1 MYLPFF
7 ISKKYTLSRK
17 DSKFITFISTISIL
31 GIALGVATLIIALS
45 ILNGFANTLTTKIID
60 FDSHIEINSYR
71 TILPDYHLVLP
82 QLEKKLDKSVQSI
95 NPFVSKLAIISSG
108 KIKDGVNIKGI
119 RSTDKWSG
127 LRSNLV
133 EGNFDLND
141 TDFPTIIIGKKLANK
156 LLIKVGSKVTLFGL
170 SADKI
175 PSIENPPNIERFVV
189 TGIFESGMAQYD
201 DLNAYV
207 SLKSAQDLFSLGDNI
222 TGYDI
227 KVRNISPNGSLRD
240 KIDSLTTY
248 LSNTLSYP
256 NNVKSIYQLHR
267 NIFTWI
273 ELQKKPIPI
282 ILALIIIVAAF
293 NIVGTLLMIV
303 LEKTRSIGIL
313 KSLGAKKKQI
323 ISIFLY
329 QGVFL
334 AIIGI
339 VIGNL
344 LAYILTYLQLHYR
357 LISIP
362 SSVYMMSTVPILLSV
377 NTFMLVSI
385 ITFVLCVLASV
396 VPSFIASKINP
407 INAIRFN

>member
-45 ILNGFANTLTTKIID
+45 ILNGFANTLTSKIID
-60 FDSHIEINSYR
+60 FDSHIEINSYK
-71 TILPDYHLVLP
+71 TILPDYHVVLP
-82 QLEKKLDKSVQSI
+82 ELEKNLDKSVVAI

-119 RSTDKWSG
+119 RATDKWTGLRQNLVKGNLDLKDSG
-127 LRSNLV
+127 LPSIV
-133 EGNFDLND
+133 
-141 TDFPTIIIGKKLANK
+141 IGKKLANK
-156 LLIKVGSKVTLFGL
+156 LLVKIGSKVTLFGL

-175 PSIENPPNIERFVV
+175 PSAENPPNIERFVV

-227 KVRNISPNGSLRD
+227 KAKNIS

-248 LSNTLSYP
+248 LSNTLTYP
-256 NNVKSIYQLHR
+256 NNVKSIYQMHR

-329 QGVFL
+329 QGIFL
-334 AIIGI
+334 ALIGI
-339 VIGNL
+339 IIGNL
-344 LAYILTYLQLHYR
+344 LAYILSFIQLHFHI
-357 LISIP
+357 ISIP
-362 SSVYMMSTVPILLSV
+362 SSVYMMSTVPILLSI
-377 NTFMLVSI
+377 NTFILVSS
-385 ITFVLCVLASV
+385 ITFVLCIFASV
-396 VPSFIASKINP
+396 VPSFIAAKINP

>member
-1 MYLPFF
+1 MPMYLPFF
-7 ISKKYTLSRK
+7 ISKKYTLSKK
-17 DSKFITFISTISIL
+17 DSKFITFISTISVV

-45 ILNGFANTLTTKIID
+45 ILGGFANTLTTKVMD
-60 FDSHIEINSYR
+60 FDSHIEINSYQ
-71 TILPDYHLVLP
+71 TILPDYHFVLP
-82 QLEKKLDKSVQSI
+82 ELKNKLDKSVISI
-95 NPFVSKLAIISSG
+95 NPYVSKLAIISSG

-119 RSTDKWSG
+119 RTNDKWDG
-127 LRSNLV
+127 LRRNLV
-133 EGNFDLND
+133 EGILDF
-141 TDFPTIIIGKKLANK
+141 TDSELPSIVIGKKLANK
-156 LLIKVGSKVTLFGL
+156 LFLKIGSKVTLFGL

-207 SLKSAQDLFSLGDNI
+207 GLKSAQELFSLGDNI

-227 KVRNISPNGSLRD
+227 KVKNISS
-240 KIDSLTTY
+240 IDSLTTY

-329 QGVFL
+329 QGIFL
-334 AIIGI
+334 ALIGIIIGNI
-339 VIGNL
+339 
-344 LAYILTYLQLHYR
+344 LAYILSFLQLHFH

-362 SSVYMMSTVPILLSV
+362 SSVYMMSTVPILLTV
-377 NTFMLVSI
+377 NTFLLVSG
-385 ITFVLCVLASV
+385 ITFVLCIFASV
-396 VPSFIASKINP
+396 VPSFIAAKINP

>member
-45 ILNGFANTLTTKIID
+45 ILNGFANTLTSKIID
-60 FDSHIEINSYR
+60 FDSHIEINSYQ
-71 TILPDYHLVLP
+71 TILPDYHIVLP
-82 QLEKKLDKSVQSI
+82 ELEKKLDKSVVAI

-108 KIKDGVNIKGI
+108 KIKDGINIKGI
-119 RSTDKWSG
+119 RATDKWTG
-127 LRSNLV
+127 LRQNLV
-133 EGNFDLND
+133 EGNLDLKD
-141 TDFPTIIIGKKLANK
+141 TDLPSIVIGKKLANK
-156 LLIKVGSKVTLFGL
+156 LLVKIGSKVTLFGL

-175 PSIENPPNIERFVV
+175 PSAENPPNIERFVV

-227 KVRNISPNGSLRD
+227 KAKNIS

-248 LSNTLSYP
+248 LSNTLTYP
-256 NNVKSIYQLHR
+256 NNVKSIYQMHR

-329 QGVFL
+329 QGIFL
-334 AIIGI
+334 ALIGI
-339 VIGNL
+339 IIGNL
-344 LAYILTYLQLHYR
+344 LAYILSFIQLHFHI
-357 LISIP
+357 ISIP
-362 SSVYMMSTVPILLSV
+362 SSVYMMSTVPILLSI
-377 NTFMLVSI
+377 NTFVLVSA
-385 ITFVLCVLASV
+385 ITFVLCIFASV
-396 VPSFIASKINP
+396 VPSFIAAKINP

>member
-45 ILNGFANTLTTKIID
+45 ILNGFANTLTSKIID
-60 FDSHIEINSYR
+60 FDSHIEINSYQ
-71 TILPDYHLVLP
+71 TILPDYHVVLP
-82 QLEKKLDKSVQSI
+82 ELEKNLDKSVVAI

-119 RSTDKWSG
+119 RATDKWTG
-127 LRSNLV
+127 LRQNLV
-133 EGNFDLND
+133 EGNLDLKD
-141 TDFPTIIIGKKLANK
+141 SDLPSIVIGKKLANK
-156 LLIKVGSKVTLFGL
+156 LLVKIGSKVTLFGL

-175 PSIENPPNIERFVV
+175 PSAENPPNIERFVV

-227 KVRNISPNGSLRD
+227 KAKNIS

-248 LSNTLSYP
+248 LSNTLTYP
-256 NNVKSIYQLHR
+256 NNVKSIYQMHR

-329 QGVFL
+329 QGIFL
-334 AIIGI
+334 ALIGI
-339 VIGNL
+339 IIGNL
-344 LAYILTYLQLHYR
+344 LAYILSFIQLHFHI
-357 LISIP
+357 ISIP
-362 SSVYMMSTVPILLSV
+362 SSVYMMSTVPILLSI
-377 NTFMLVSI
+377 NTFVLVSA
-385 ITFVLCVLASV
+385 ITFVLCIFASV
-396 VPSFIASKINP
+396 VPSFIAAKINP

>member
-1 MYLPFF
+1 MHLPFF
-7 ISKKYTLSRK
+7 ISKKYTLSRR

-60 FDSHIEINSYR
+60 FDSHIEINSYQ
-71 TILPDYHLVLP
+71 TILPDYHFVLP
-82 QLEKKLDKSVQSI
+82 ALDRKLNNSVLSI

-119 RSTDKWSG
+119 RPFDKWNG
-127 LRSNLV
+127 LRNNLI
-133 EGNFDLND
+133 EGSFNFSDSSL
-141 TDFPTIIIGKKLANK
+141 PSIVIGKKLANK
-156 LLIKVGSKVTLFGL
+156 LLVKIGSKVTLFGL
-170 SADKI
+170 NNDKI
-175 PSIENPPNIERFVV
+175 PSINNPPNIERFVV

-207 SLKSAQDLFSLGDNI
+207 GLKSAQDLFGIGDNI

-227 KVRNISPNGSLRD
+227 KVKDISR
-240 KIDSLTTY
+240 IDSLTNY

-282 ILALIIIVAAF
+282 ILALIIIVATF

-313 KSLGAKKKQI
+313 KSMGAKKRQI

-334 AIIGI
+334 ALIGIIIGNI
-339 VIGNL
+339 
-344 LAYILTYLQLHYR
+344 LAYALTYIQLHYHV
-357 LISIP
+357 ISIP
-362 SSVYMMSTVPILLSV
+362 SSVYMMSTVPILLSL
-377 NTFMLVSI
+377 NTFILVSA
-385 ITFVLCVLASV
+385 ITLVLCILASV
-396 VPSFIASKINP
+396 IPSFVAAKIKP

>member
-45 ILNGFANTLTTKIID
+45 ILNGFANTLTSKIID
-60 FDSHIEINSYR
+60 FDSHIEINSYK
-71 TILPDYHLVLP
+71 TILPDYHVVLP
-82 QLEKKLDKSVQSI
+82 ELEKNLDKSVVAI

-119 RSTDKWSG
+119 RATDKWTGLRQNLVKGNLDLKDSG
-127 LRSNLV
+127 LPSIV
-133 EGNFDLND
+133 
-141 TDFPTIIIGKKLANK
+141 IGKKLANK
-156 LLIKVGSKVTLFGL
+156 LLVKIGSKVTLFGL

-175 PSIENPPNIERFVV
+175 PSAENPPNIERFVV

-227 KVRNISPNGSLRD
+227 KAKNIS

-248 LSNTLSYP
+248 LSNTLTYP
-256 NNVKSIYQLHR
+256 NNVKSIYQMHR

-329 QGVFL
+329 QGIFL
-334 AIIGI
+334 ALIGI
-339 VIGNL
+339 IIGNL
-344 LAYILTYLQLHYR
+344 LAYILSFIQLHFHI
-357 LISIP
+357 ISIP
-362 SSVYMMSTVPILLSV
+362 SSVYMMSTVPILLSI
-377 NTFMLVSI
+377 NTFVLVSA
-385 ITFVLCVLASV
+385 ITFVLCIFASV
-396 VPSFIASKINP
+396 VPSFIAAKINP

>member
-1 MYLPFF
+1 MYLPYF
-7 ISKKYTLSRK
+7 ISKKYTLSKK

-45 ILNGFANTLTTKIID
+45 ILNGFANTLTTKVMD
-60 FDSHIEINSYR
+60 FDSHIEINTYQ
-71 TILPDYHLVLP
+71 TILPDYHVVLP
-82 QLEKKLDKSVQSI
+82 ELEKSLGKSAIAI

-119 RSTDKWSG
+119 RTTDKWSG
-127 LRSNLV
+127 LRQNLV
-133 EGNFDLND
+133 EGNLDLKHA
-141 TDFPTIIIGKKLANK
+141 TLPSIVIGKKLANK
-156 LLIKVGSKVTLFGL
+156 LLIKLGSKVTLFGL
-170 SADKI
+170 SNDKI
-175 PSIENPPNIERFVV
+175 PSVKNPPNIERFVV

-207 SLKSAQDLFSLGDNI
+207 NLKSAQDLFSLGDNI

-227 KVRNISPNGSLRD
+227 KVKDIS
-240 KIDSLTTY
+240 KIDSLTIY
-248 LSNTLSYP
+248 LSNTLPYP

-282 ILALIIIVAAF
+282 ILTLIIIVAAF

-313 KSLGAKKKQI
+313 KSIGAKRKQI
-323 ISIFLY
+323 IFIFLY

-334 AIIGI
+334 ALIGI
-339 VIGNL
+339 IFGNL
-344 LAYILTYLQLHYR
+344 LAYVLSYLQLHFHI
-357 LISIP
+357 ISIP
-362 SSVYMMSTVPILLSV
+362 SSVYMMSTVPILLSIY
-377 NTFMLVSI
+377 TFLLVSA
-385 ITFVLCVLASV
+385 ITFALCILASV
-396 VPSFIASKINP
+396 VPSFIAAKINP

>member
-45 ILNGFANTLTTKIID
+45 ILNGFANTLTSKIID
-60 FDSHIEINSYR
+60 FDSHIEINSYK
-71 TILPDYHLVLP
+71 TILPDYHVVLP
-82 QLEKKLDKSVQSI
+82 ELEKNLDKSVVAI

-119 RSTDKWSG
+119 RATDKWTGLRQNLVKGNLDLKDSG
-127 LRSNLV
+127 LPSIV
-133 EGNFDLND
+133 
-141 TDFPTIIIGKKLANK
+141 IGKKLANK
-156 LLIKVGSKVTLFGL
+156 LLVKIGSKVTLFGL

-175 PSIENPPNIERFVV
+175 PSAENPPNIERFVV

-227 KVRNISPNGSLRD
+227 KAKNIS

-248 LSNTLSYP
+248 LSNTLTYP
-256 NNVKSIYQLHR
+256 NNVKSIYQMHR

-329 QGVFL
+329 QGIFL
-334 AIIGI
+334 ALIGI
-339 VIGNL
+339 IIGNL
-344 LAYILTYLQLHYR
+344 LAYILSFIQLHFNI
-357 LISIP
+357 ISIP
-362 SSVYMMSTVPILLSV
+362 SSVYMMSTVPILLSI
-377 NTFMLVSI
+377 NTFVLVSA
-385 ITFVLCVLASV
+385 ITFVLCIFASV
-396 VPSFIASKINP
+396 VPSFIAAKINP

>member
-45 ILNGFANTLTTKIID
+45 ILNGFANTLTSKIID
-60 FDSHIEINSYR
+60 FDSHIEINSYK
-71 TILPDYHLVLP
+71 TILPDYHVVLP
-82 QLEKKLDKSVQSI
+82 ELEKNLDKSVVAI

-108 KIKDGVNIKGI
+108 KIKDGINIKGI
-119 RSTDKWSG
+119 RATDKWTGLRQNLVKGNLDLKDSG
-127 LRSNLV
+127 LPSIV
-133 EGNFDLND
+133 
-141 TDFPTIIIGKKLANK
+141 IGKKLANK
-156 LLIKVGSKVTLFGL
+156 LLVKIGSKVTLFGL

-175 PSIENPPNIERFVV
+175 PSAENPPNIERFVV

-227 KVRNISPNGSLRD
+227 KAKNIS

-248 LSNTLSYP
+248 LSNTLTYP
-256 NNVKSIYQLHR
+256 NNVKSIYQMHR

-329 QGVFL
+329 QGIFL
-334 AIIGI
+334 ALIGI
-339 VIGNL
+339 IIGNL
-344 LAYILTYLQLHYR
+344 LAYILSFIQLHFHI
-357 LISIP
+357 ISIP
-362 SSVYMMSTVPILLSV
+362 SSVYMMSTVPILLSI
-377 NTFMLVSI
+377 NTFVLVSA
-385 ITFVLCVLASV
+385 ITFVLCIFASV
-396 VPSFIASKINP
+396 VPSFIAAKINP